1 MVDKKTMTKSEI
13 ENKIKDLK
21 IEFLK
26 QPTKKK
32 SIKREIARLLTIN
45 TKNTQNKSEKKS

>member
-1 MVDKKTMTKSEI
+1 MADKKTMTKNEI
-13 ENKIKDLK
+13 DKKIKDLK

-45 TKNTQNKSEKKS
+45 TKNTQTKSEKKA